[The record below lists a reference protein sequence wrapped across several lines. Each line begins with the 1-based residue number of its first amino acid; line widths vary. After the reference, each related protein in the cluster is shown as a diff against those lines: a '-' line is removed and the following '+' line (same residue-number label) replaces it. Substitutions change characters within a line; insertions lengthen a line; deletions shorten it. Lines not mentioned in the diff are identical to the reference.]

1 MTWFWI
7 PDTTTLLQWPVIT
20 TLLVIPL
27 TLTVPPLQA
36 MVRVSLIPETVMF
49 SPAGALVTEVGGV
62 GAATADVLGTAAD
75 AVGLIEEKLGAE
87 RDGGQAASDLVR
99 AEGEDRNRQS
109 DHAKHEQRQQD
120 PETSALSPGPYRRAL
135 KRATVRQRRRWR
147 HRGTGRRRPFAGRW
161 SRRGFGSASSVGQR
175 LLQFPNT
182 GFWIILGFHL
192 SMLAYQEHG

>member
-1 MTWFWI
+1 MTWLPEPEAWIISAVSTMTWFWI

-75 AVGLIEEKLGAE
+75 AVGLIEEKLGA
-87 RDGGQAASDLVR
+87 DGMVGRPRV
-99 AEGEDRNRQS
+99 
-109 DHAKHEQRQQD
+109 
-120 PETSALSPGPYRRAL
+120 TWCAL
-135 KRATVRQRRRWR
+135 KAKIA
-147 HRGTGRRRPFAGRW
+147 TGRAIM
-161 SRRGFGSASSVGQR
+161 
-175 LLQFPNT
+175 PNT
-182 GFWIILGFHL
+182 NNASRIQRPRPCRPVRIGGL
-192 SMLAYQEHG
+192 